1 MDTESIVTVF
11 GGTGFLGRRI
21 VNNLRGRGFV
31 VRVAARHS
39 RQAREHFDRPDGS
52 LQFIAAD
59 VHDKRAVDAAIDGAQ
74 AVINSV
80 SLYSEH
86 GEDTFHSVHVVAAS
100 RIASC
105 AAAAGVQRL
114 VHVSGVGA
122 NASSPSLYIR
132 KRGEGE
138 AATRAAFP
146 GACLVRPTVMFGDG
160 DRFLTPLRD
169 LLVRLPVFPLFG
181 RGIMRL
187 QPVHGNDVAE
197 AIAQLTEDQLKIPAT
212 FELGGPGIY
221 TYRRIVR
228 ALAQSA
234 GVDPV
239 LLPVPFGVWD
249 ALALLSARLP
259 NAPITSS
266 QVGLMRLD
274 NVVSGKLP
282 GFEEL
287 RMKPRSLE
295 DALPGL
301 AHVGAI

>member
-1 MDTESIVTVF
+1 
-11 GGTGFLGRRI
+11 
-21 VNNLRGRGFV
+21 
-31 VRVAARHS
+31 
-39 RQAREHFDRPDGS
+39 
-52 LQFIAAD
+52 

-86 GEDTFHSVHVVAAS
+86 GEDTFHSMHVVAAS

-105 AAAAGVQRL
+105 AASAGVQRL

-181 RGIMRL
+181 RGMTRL
-187 QPVHGNDVAE
+187 QPVHVNDVAE
-197 AIAQLTEDQLKIPAT
+197 AIAQLTEASSTAPT
-212 FELGGPGIY
+212 PFELGGAEIY
-221 TYRRIVR
+221 TYREIVR
-228 ALAQSA
+228 ALAQGA

-266 QVGLMRLD
+266 QVDLMRLD
-274 NVVSGKLP
+274 NVVSGKMP
-282 GFEEL
+282 GFDAL
-287 RMKPRSLE
+287 RMKPRSLG
-295 DALPGL
+295 DALPDL
-301 AHVGAI
+301 PHIGAI